1 MKGTVEPGGAERLPV
16 LPLRDVVFFPHVVM
30 PLVVGR
36 PASLAA
42 VSAAAAT
49 AGRLVLVLQ
58 KDSEIQEPAA
68 ADLYRVGVVARITQF
83 APLGNGSSRVLLE
96 GLERVRVTRYISQ
109 SAHLSAVVGPP
120 RVGPPEETPEIQALA
135 RSVLAS
141 FEEYVGLQRRIP
153 TEVVPMIQGA
163 DGLER
168 QAYGIAAHLAVRQ
181 ETRQELLEA
190 DPHEPLLRRL
200 GEILSAENELLRLER
215 KIDEDVRGSL
225 FQNQREFYLQEQLK
239 AIHRELGNE
248 DDDLADLEA
257 AAEKR
262 SLPDAVRTRLL
273 REIRKLRRTSPLH
286 PEHTVSRNFVDWI
299 LALPWTERTD
309 DVLDVNHARRVL
321 DEDHY
326 GLEEVKDR
334 LLDHIGAL
342 ALAGKLDGPILCLV
356 GPPGVGK
363 TSLGRSI
370 ARA

>member
-1 MKGTVEPGGAERLPV
+1 MAKRTAEPGGAERLPV

-49 AGRLVLVLQ
+49 GGRLVLVSQ
-58 KDSEIQEPAA
+58 KDGEMQEPAA
-68 ADLYRVGVVARITQF
+68 AHLYRIGVVARITQL

-96 GLERVRVTRYISQ
+96 GLERVRITRYVAGST
-109 SAHLSAVVGPP
+109 HLSAAVAAAGVADPP
-120 RVGPPEETPEIQALA
+120 DTPEIQALA
-135 RSVLAS
+135 RTILAA
-141 FEEYVGLQRRIP
+141 FEEYVSLQHRIP
-153 TEVVPMIQGA
+153 AGVVTMVQGA
-163 DGLER
+163 DGLDR
-168 QAYGIAAHLAVRQ
+168 QAYGIAAHLAVRH
-181 ETRQELLEA
+181 ETRQRLLEA
-190 DPHEPLLRRL
+190 ELHEPLLRQL
-200 GEILSAENELLRLER
+200 GEVLQSECELLRLER

-257 AAEKR
+257 QVEKR
-262 SLPDAVRTRLL
+262 SLPEAVQARVH

-286 PEHTVSRNFVDWI
+286 PEHTVSRNFVDWV

-309 DVLDVNHARRVL
+309 DVLDVGHARRVL

-326 GLEEVKDR
+326 
-334 LLDHIGAL
+334 
-342 ALAGKLDGPILCLV
+342 
-356 GPPGVGK
+356 
-363 TSLGRSI
+363 
-370 ARA
+370 